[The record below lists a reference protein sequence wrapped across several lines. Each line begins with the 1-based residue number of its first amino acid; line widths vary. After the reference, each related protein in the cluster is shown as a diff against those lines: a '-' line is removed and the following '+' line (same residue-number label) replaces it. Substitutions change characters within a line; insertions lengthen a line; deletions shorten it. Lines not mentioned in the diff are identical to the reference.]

1 MWKTDSVKVLI
12 CAVFFIL
19 SGCDSS
25 QTDAVKKINSISIID
40 IQPPVSEPLI
50 PGQTVTVEVKLAYEL
65 KSKAATVTLAVLRTE
80 GLGNKSLTST
90 FAIVQ
95 QGKGE
100 LLLKAEF
107 LVPKTKI
114 LQVRVPLV
122 PQQRHDSAPVE
133 TRTYTV
139 TQ

>member
-90 FAIVQ
+90 FAIIQ
-95 QGKGE
+95 RGKGE

-122 PQQRHDSAPVE
+122 PQQRHDSAPVAM
-133 TRTYTV
+133 RTYTV
-139 TQ
+139 AQ